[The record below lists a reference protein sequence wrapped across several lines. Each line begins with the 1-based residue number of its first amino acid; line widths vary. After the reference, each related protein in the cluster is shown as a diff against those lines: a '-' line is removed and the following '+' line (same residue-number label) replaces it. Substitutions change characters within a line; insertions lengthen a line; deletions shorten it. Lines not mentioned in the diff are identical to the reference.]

1 MLKEG
6 VYKQTM
12 ECSNQTE
19 RNYSGNING
28 KFWPVQ
34 SFDMIEK
41 YGGDCSYM
49 GDESDEED
57 EDPTEFDSILTRE
70 QFESCALPWIQEHEE
85 EASKFIQRF
94 EFQMV
99 QVSLDCIMDDF
110 MGVEAD
116 WELAQVPEDKA
127 EMVADYCMLKEIE
140 FFFRETD
147 DDRCF
152 FFENSEDC

>member
-34 SFDMIEK
+34 STRMIEK
-41 YGGDCSYM
+41 YGGEFKNTFV
-49 GDESDEED
+49 DEEEDGSEDEED
-57 EDPTEFDSILTRE
+57 TSNFDSIITRDDFKE
-70 QFESCALPWIQEHEE
+70 CAMPWIRKHAKEMKQ
-85 EASKFIQRF
+85 FIKS
-94 EFQMV
+94 V
-99 QVSLDCIMDDF
+99 KYSIDDTE
-110 MGVEAD
+110 VEAD
-116 WELAQVPEDKA
+116 WKLGEVPEDKA

-140 FFFRETD
+140 YFFRKTD
-147 DDRCF
+147 
-152 FFENSEDC
+152 EDYCLINEC